1 MEKFIINI
9 ALLFF
14 ISIHFC
20 SGQDI
25 SIEIIEPST
34 SFVDKTFNVQVK
46 VDSFYEVSLVQAEV
60 EGKVVDLDIVE
71 QNISNGIFDFED
83 SEQGEYILKIIV
95 NDIIGNIKEVTQILT
110 YDSPPEIVD
119 LKPVYYDVKQ
129 NGNVRIVFDAFD
141 RSRTDLP
148 TNLIYQIFLISSN
161 GNSILDYVED
171 GNPIPLIESNEA
183 IDQEFNLSEFI
194 DSKVEILYSVT
205 DASNQTLNITS
216 YFFIETSQA
225 LSLEYKINNHQIADF
240 DGKKILSTSRGNC
253 DFSLS
258 EDCNL
263 FGNFKITDIA
273 ANEENT
279 INLESQFYIKDSNF
293 GNQVLFPPMKLIE
306 DGILFSSVR
315 NVNDNENYHNT
326 LFWHSD
332 SQIIKE
338 FPKVIIDGYDSND
351 PTLYFGFNR
360 TYVSGDHYSNYLL
373 RQEHICL
380 DLEQTPGTVL
390 VDCHN
395 ISPSYFIHNKNDLD
409 MYTPLSDFQIEDDQM
424 GISKVFDNGSILYY
438 DDKGDIVFLE
448 NGVKSNITS
457 DGDFPRINN
466 TAVKTDGN
474 LFVYSKVEDHLF
486 SWDYSSVSTIFFDS
500 ENNIEEELR
509 FDDTD
514 FSFNPTQYM
523 INNGFVAYQNL
534 GNLGQEVIMLRTVS
548 GETIRI
554 SPFGTDSRLVALNN
568 IGEIIFQN
576 DRKWYLYSN
585 EGEIIKIL
593 NNVGNTDSKAY
604 YKDDKW
610 FINIGNSLF
619 SVNSDTVL
627 SVNDISEKVNFS
639 IYPNPSTNTI
649 NIQNGYSLDIEKY
662 SIYDLSGRKVIE
674 NNELQ
679 IDNSKGF
686 SIDISG
692 LKNGIYFLTLFDK
705 SMKRYTKKL
714 IKGIEN

>member
-1 MEKFIINI
+1 MEKFILTFC
-9 ALLFF
+9 LLF
-14 ISIHFC
+14 SINFC
-20 SGQDI
+20 IGQNIDI
-25 SIEIIEPST
+25 QIIEPNT
-34 SFVDKTFNVQVK
+34 TFVNKTFNIQVK
-46 VDSFYEVSLVQAEV
+46 VDSFYEVSLVQAEI

-71 QNISNGIFDFED
+71 QNIFNGIVDFED

-95 NDIIGNIKEVTQILT
+95 NDVLGNIKEVTQILT
-110 YDSPPEIVD
+110 YDSPSEIVD

-141 RSRTDLP
+141 RPRTDLP
-148 TNLIYQIFLISSN
+148 TNLLYQVFLISSN
-161 GNSILDYVED
+161 GNTILEYDD
-171 GNPIPLIESNEA
+171 DNNPIPIIESNEV

-225 LSLEYKINNHQIADF
+225 LNLEYKTNNHQIADF

-253 DFSLS
+253 NFSLS
-258 EDCNL
+258 EDFNL
-263 FGNFKITDIA
+263 FGNFKITDITTS
-273 ANEENT
+273 EENT
-279 INLESQFYIKDSNF
+279 INLESQFYIK
-293 GNQVLFPPMKLIE
+293 QALFPPMKLIE

-332 SQIIKE
+332 SQIVKE

-424 GISKVFDNGSILYY
+424 GVSKVFDNGSILYY

-448 NGVKSNITS
+448 NGVKTNITS

-500 ENNIEEELR
+500 ENNIEEEFR

-514 FSFNPTQYM
+514 FSFNPTHYM

-548 GETIRI
+548 GEKIRV
-554 SPFGTDSRLVALNN
+554 SPFGSDSRLVAVNN

-576 DRKWYLYSN
+576 DRKWYLYSS

-593 NNVGNTDSKAY
+593 NNAGNTGSKAY
-604 YKDDKW
+604 YKNDKW

-619 SVNSDTVL
+619 SVNSDTAL
-627 SVNDISEKVNFS
+627 SVNDISEKINFS

-649 NIQNGYSLDIEKY
+649 NIQNGFSLDIEKY
-662 SIYDLSGRKVIE
+662 SIYDFSGRKVIE
-674 NNELQ
+674 YSDFKNDNNQ
-679 IDNSKGF
+679 GF

-692 LKNGIYFLTLFDK
+692 LKNGIYFLTLLDK
-705 SMKRYTKKL
+705 SKKRYSKKL
-714 IKGIEN
+714 IKG